1 MEERQFELICLLAC
15 SPPPMASVTASTVIN
30 WSSRSRSQSPA
41 SGADVTTTTAGARA
55 AARAAADVQQ
65 SHRQQ
70 QQQQQQQEEPTISGL
85 LVFLR
90 FLLQKNRGALRDI
103 PPPGLS
109 DATVLM
115 SAFFALL
122 RLLQPALKAAGQGQG
137 PLAAFP
143 AAQILASSS
152 PPAEAEV
159 VHELPR

>member
-1 MEERQFELICLLAC
+1 M
-15 SPPPMASVTASTVIN
+15 PSVTPATVTTWST
-30 WSSRSRSQSPA
+30 SRSSSQLPTS
-41 SGADVTTTTAGARA
+41 SSV
-55 AARAAADVQQ
+55 AAADIEQQ
-65 SHRQQ
+65 PTEPEQQ
-70 QQQQQQQEEPTISGL
+70 QQKEAPTVSAL

-122 RLLQPALKAAGQGQG
+122 RLLQPALKTAHQGRG

-143 AAQILASSS
+143 AAHILASSS